1 MAGTIFALS
10 SGPGPSGVAVIRI
23 SGPATRGLIERL
35 SRQPVPEPRRAVLRA
50 FVEPATQGF
59 IDKGL
64 LLFFPAPN
72 SFTGEDVAELHLHGS
87 LASIRAVSAA
97 LMREEGVSA
106 ADAGAFTRRAF
117 ENGKLD
123 LIEVEALGD
132 LLAAETLEQARLAQ
146 MSQEAL
152 RGAAAQWRDDVLS
165 LLALTEASIDF
176 SEEDDVVRTIDSSA
190 EQIFQR
196 LFGSLEGAIESYP
209 RGERIRRGFRVAL
222 CGPPNAGKSSLLNAL
237 AQRDAA
243 IVSPLAGTTRDVIEV
258 HLDLGGY
265 PIILCDTAG
274 IREIEDLVEREGIE
288 RAMSASAQADVT
300 IWLSPLDQPVAC
312 PLENALIVGSKGD
325 LPATDTGPK
334 RLHQWVV
341 SANTGEGLAGLMEN
355 LELLARK
362 SCGRTDGLVIARER
376 QVVEL
381 QRALDALRRARAMDH
396 FAELRAED
404 IRAGLRHLDRLTG
417 RIDHE
422 EILGA
427 IFSRFCIGK

>member
-23 SGPATRGLIERL
+23 SGPATRELIQKL
-35 SRQPVPEPRRAVLRA
+35 TRQPAPEPRRAVLRA

-64 LLFFPAPN
+64 LLFFPGPN

-87 LASIRAVSAA
+87 LASIRAVGAA

-106 ADAGAFTRRAF
+106 AEAGAFTRRAY

-146 MSQEAL
+146 VSQEAL
-152 RGAAAQWRDDVLS
+152 RSAAALWRDDVLS

-190 EQIFQR
+190 EQIFRR
-196 LFGSLEGAIESYP
+196 LCGSLESAIESYP

-243 IVSPLAGTTRDVIEV
+243 IVSPVAGTTRDVIEV

-274 IREIEDLVEREGIE
+274 IRESEDIIEREGIE
-288 RAMSASAQADVT
+288 RAMTASAQADVT
-300 IWLSPLDQPVAC
+300 IWLSPLDHPVAC
-312 PLENALIVGSKGD
+312 PLEEAIIVGSKVD
-325 LPATDTGPK
+325 LVVTDSDTK
-334 RLHQWVV
+334 RMQRWVV
-341 SANTGEGLAGLMEN
+341 SATTGEGLAVLMGY
-355 LELLARK
+355 LEQLARD
-362 SCGRTDGLVIARER
+362 SCGGTDGLVIARER

-381 QRALDALRRARAMDH
+381 RRALDALRRAEAKEH

-404 IRAGLRHLDRLTG
+404 VRAGLRHLDRLTG

-422 EILGA
+422 EVLGA